1 MYLSAEGAQT
11 GSPYKDQSLSSMEPN
26 PYEGKSG
33 RKPNAETQANYFKL
47 RLLECVAGLDR
58 GFAANAYAAMQVE
71 SAALALTEQ
80 SEPVMLSWTSG
91 ADPSLLKQQI
101 MAILNHTQ
109 SLFCP
114 DKAHNEVAAHAAP
127 ASTSTA
133 VPMAMT
139 VSTVLLIHVRLYH
152 CVNYAVG
159 THSQGE
165 ATACASP
172 SGNATKDTRSHLGD
186 LAAV

>member
-1 MYLSAEGAQT
+1 MFLHLYVLAFAFAEGAQI

-91 ADPSLLKQQI
+91 AAPSLLKQQMFMTLSDTI
-101 MAILNHTQ
+101 Y
-109 SLFCP
+109 CP
-114 DKAHNEVAAHAAP
+114 T
-127 ASTSTA
+127 STSAA
-133 VPMAMT
+133 VAMAMT
-139 VSTVLLIHVRLYH
+139 VSIVLSIHVRFCIIASLHQRMQWACTYRMRQQHAPYH
-152 CVNYAVG
+152 QGAQQK
-159 THSQGE
+159 THGH
-165 ATACASP
+165 T
-172 SGNATKDTRSHLGD
+172 
-186 LAAV
+186 